1 LKSIAARM
9 RISPPNN
16 SGVSVKA
23 TSAEWVS
30 PLMRVG

>member
-1 LKSIAARM
+1 M

-23 TSAEWVS
+23 TTAECMS